1 MEPIKVITALAGT
14 PADHTIL
21 IDVQE
26 LLAASCT
33 DQSDAALAEQRVM
46 FGTAGHR
53 GCSLDNSFNEAQFLA
68 ITEAICAYRQ
78 KEDKQ
83 LFRARLW
90 SQCESAHG

>member
-1 MEPIKVITALAGT
+1 MNLSSFAGKLG
-14 PADHTIL
+14 DSEIL
-21 IDVQE
+21 INVEE
-26 LLAASCT
+26 LLVAYYSGAP
-33 DQSDAALAEQRVM
+33 DPAVAEQRVV
-46 FGTAGHR
+46 FETSGHC